1 MKLSLALCLAALLSG
16 WFGASAPQEP
26 ARPGF
31 DHEHGLWSKVLA
43 EFVVEGRVD
52 YLELSKRTADLDR
65 YAQELC
71 TVEPSDFANWTKEQ
85 RLAFWL
91 NAHNAF
97 ALQAMLLHYP
107 LENLDSPRDIGG
119 KHSGKVWK
127 ERNLRLGRLVPGLST
142 ADLSLEELVE
152 RVLRPQ
158 FKDARVHAALT
169 NGCLGAP
176 ALGRQAFT
184 AKEVDRELTAAARA
198 WIADPLRTRF
208 SKTEPVVEASVTFE
222 ACRADFAREAGSVEA
237 WILSHAS
244 LEEKIRLGAGVEL
257 AYRPLAYDWRLND
270 VERGAK

>member
-71 TVEPSDFANWTKEQ
+71 TVEPSDFANWSKEQ

-107 LENLDSPRDIGG
+107 LENLDSPAELPAAMPAIKSQQCRWTKGAAETARKNIGIRAYTAYG
-119 KHSGKVWK
+119 A
-127 ERNLRLGRLVPGLST
+127 RNNSALPVISNSLKYVDST
-142 ADLSLEELVE
+142 A
-152 RVLRPQ
+152 
-158 FKDARVHAALT
+158 
-169 NGCLGAP
+169 
-176 ALGRQAFT
+176 
-184 AKEVDRELTAAARA
+184 
-198 WIADPLRTRF
+198 F
-208 SKTEPVVEASVTFE
+208 SRIVCSNSASN
-222 ACRADFAREAGSVEA
+222 
-237 WILSHAS
+237 L
-244 LEEKIRLGAGVEL
+244 
-257 AYRPLAYDWRLND
+257 
-270 VERGAK
+270 